1 MSLEDREALLEE
13 MRGRLRE
20 IVPAAIMD
28 RILKTASESMA
39 KFDIVQLTEEE
50 TRKDDLL
57 QYYLG
62 ARRVQGRSQKT
73 IDLYAYTIGRM
84 LADVKV
90 PAGKVTIHHLRS
102 WIAKEQ
108 ARGISGTTL
117 NGDRQIFCAFFNWL
131 QRESL
136 IEKNPV
142 ANLGAIKCARKK
154 REAYS
159 ETDTEKLKR
168 ACDNTRDLAL
178 INFLE
183 STGCRISEALGL
195 DREDV
200 DMERGECVVHGKGD
214 KERRVYMD
222 AVTVMTIKE
231 YLDGRKDEEQAL
243 FIGKKRCRLTPSGA
257 RRALKR
263 VGAEAG
269 VENVHPHRFRR
280 TLATGLA
287 RHGMPIQE
295 VAAIMGHEKLD
306 TTMKYVVL
314 DDERVRNSYRRYT

>member
-20 IVPAAIMD
+20 IVPAAMMD

-62 ARRVQGRSQKT
+62 AMRVQGRSQKT

-90 PAGKVTIHHLRS
+90 PAAKVTIHHLRS

-200 DMERGECVVHGKGD
+200 NMERGECVVHGKGD

-243 FIGKKRCRLTPSGA
+243 GVLMSDLNSADNPLDEVQQKESYEILMPLMEQEGKPFLSMSDEVWQATMDWMLESGLISEECELSELYVMPDEEI
-257 RRALKR
+257 LK
-263 VGAEAG
+263 
-269 VENVHPHRFRR
+269 
-280 TLATGLA
+280 
-287 RHGMPIQE
+287 
-295 VAAIMGHEKLD
+295 
-306 TTMKYVVL
+306 
-314 DDERVRNSYRRYT
+314 